1 MAGFHSSLARFSGSL
16 IAVEGLDGAGTTT
29 QAKLLFQWLRR
40 RGFDAHLTREP
51 TDGPIGS
58 LTRQALTKSLD
69 MDRRTLALLFA
80 ADRVDHL
87 YLDPHGIITRLAD
100 SNAVVVTDRYRLS
113 FLAYQRVE
121 TEADLGWLQLVQ
133 SRCVPAH
140 LTLYIDVHPE
150 ECHKRILAG
159 RGFHTE
165 LFDDLERL
173 QQVYGYFQEA
183 IQYLRGLGENV
194 QVIDG
199 QGTPQQVHARA
210 RMHVEHILRPGYI
223 SRDEWDRVLD
233 RNGQLKRWKESL
245 QEEGLELTQIMR
257 IQYGYQAHIAQP
269 DGSVVHLTFY
279 DSGRVTRPQGR
290 AGQLLTRVT
299 KVYEDLMGK
308 GGYPYAEGHQARL
321 L

>member
-1 MAGFHSSLARFSGSL
+1 MSGFHSSLVRFSGTL

-40 RGFDAHLTREP
+40 RGFDAHLTKEP

-80 ADRVDHL
+80 ADRMDHL
-87 YLDPHGIITRLAD
+87 YLDPDGIMARLAD

-121 TEADLGWLQLVQ
+121 TQADLEWLQLVQ
-133 SRCVPAH
+133 SRCVPAD
-140 LTLYIDVHPE
+140 LTLYIGVHPE
-150 ECHKRILAG
+150 ECHKRILTG

-173 QQVYGYFQEA
+173 QLVYRYFQEA
-183 IQYLRGLGENV
+183 FQYLRGLGENV

-210 RMHVEHILRPGYI
+210 RMHVEHILSSGYI
-223 SRDEWDRVLD
+223 NRDEWDHVLN

-245 QEEGLELTQIMR
+245 QKEGLELSQIIR
-257 IQYGYQAHIAQP
+257 IQYAYQVHIAESG
-269 DGSVVHLTFY
+269 GSVVHLNFY
-279 DSGRVTRPQGR
+279 DSGRVTPPQGR
-290 AGQLLTRVT
+290 ASQLLTRVT
-299 KVYEDLMGK
+299 RMYEHLMGDGDSASK
-308 GGYPYAEGHQARL
+308 QARQPRL